1 MSGSIETLCEDTCK
15 GSSNPYSREMLI
27 QYDIEKLSSGSSVV
41 EATRTLVLANQS
53 YVELSQSCQQQRAAR
68 ALKEDVCVN
77 GRK

>member
-1 MSGSIETLCEDTCK
+1 
-15 GSSNPYSREMLI
+15 MLI